1 MALEEYSRKRDFK
14 KTPEPPAGRI
24 KTRKEG
30 LSYLVQKHDAT
41 RLHYDF
47 RLELDG
53 VLLSWAVTKGPSLNS
68 ADKRLAVRTED
79 HPLSYG
85 TFEGTIPEGEYGGG
99 TVMMWDEGTWEPKG
113 DPHAGMEKGHLSFVV
128 HGERLKGGWALIR
141 MRGDGKRENWLLVK
155 ENDGEA
161 RKNGANEK
169 FLNDLASSVKS
180 GRSMDEIAEGERPAS
195 KASVKTK
202 PLKASKAKKVP
213 SSGKELKR
221 LMERYPDVQLATL
234 VDEPPQGED
243 WLHEIKFD
251 GYRLLGFVSGGA
263 AALRTRNGKDWT
275 DSFPSLSTAM
285 EKLKA
290 EDAVLD
296 MEAVIVDEQGKS
308 SFQAL
313 QAALGDGGKPEKIV
327 AYVFDLLR
335 LDGKDLTKLP
345 LTERKEKLEN
355 LLQKSKQDLWLRYSA
370 HIAGEG
376 EAMFAKACDAGL
388 EGIIA
393 KRANAPYVAGRQKSW
408 LKIKCSLRQEFIILG
423 YSDARTGGRALGALY
438 LGYKK
443 DGELRY
449 AGKVGTGF
457 SMKSARELTE
467 RLEGM
472 AAEKPTLSRA
482 ETEGLAAGEWKSVH
496 WIKPSLLCE
505 VSFTE
510 WTQDG
515 HIRHPSFQGL
525 REDKE
530 ARDVKQETPV
540 KTAATAKPAA
550 EKKSAERLVL
560 AGVTISHPDRVISE
574 EGHVTKGELAEYY
587 AGLADFI
594 LPQIINRPLSL
605 LRCPAGIGGECFF
618 QRNPGRG
625 LGADIKPFAF
635 KHNGKKYEYFYIENE
650 KGLLEVVQMGAIE
663 LHPWGAP
670 VEAIDY
676 PDRLIFD
683 LDPAPDVPF
692 EAVKLAAQ
700 DLRQRLQHK
709 GLESVLKCT
718 GGKGLHVTVP
728 LAGKDKWPVVKS
740 FAASLAEEMVAATP
754 QAYVATMSKAKRTGK
769 IFIDY
774 FRNDYTATAI
784 ADYAVRARPG
794 APVALRLDWKEL
806 KGLKSGSQFTMKDVL
821 KRLKNKKTGFIPRP
835 KGQRIPS

>member
-1 MALEEYSRKRDFK
+1 MALEEYRRKRDFE
-14 KTPEPPAGRI
+14 KTPEPPPGRI
-24 KTRKEG
+24 KTRKEE

-53 VLLSWAVTKGPSLNS
+53 VLLSWAVTKGPSLNP

-85 TFEGTIPEGEYGGG
+85 TFEGTIPQGEYGGG
-99 TVMMWDEGTWEPKG
+99 TVMMWDTGTWEPKG
-113 DPHAGMEKGHLSFVV
+113 DPRAGLKKGHLSFIL
-128 HGERLKGGWALIR
+128 HGERLKGGWGLIR

-155 ENDGEA
+155 ENDDEA

-169 FLNDLASSVKS
+169 FLSDLASSVKT
-180 GRSMDEIAEGERPAS
+180 GRSMDQIAGLKAPAS
-195 KASVKTK
+195 KTKAETATPKTK
-202 PLKASKAKKVP
+202 KAAP
-213 SSGKELKR
+213 SGNELKR
-221 LMERYPDVQLATL
+221 LMERYSEVQLATL
-234 VDEPPQGED
+234 VDEPPPGGE
-243 WLHEIKFD
+243 WVHEIKFD
-251 GYRLLGFVSGGA
+251 GYRLLGFVSDGT

-275 DSFPSLSTAM
+275 ESFPSLVTAM
-285 EKLKA
+285 EKLKV

-296 MEAVIVDEQGKS
+296 MEAVIVDEKGKS

-313 QAALGDGGKPEKIV
+313 QAALGDGGKPENIV
-327 AYVFDLLR
+327 AYVFDLLH
-335 LDGKDLTKLP
+335 LDGNDLIRLP

-355 LLQKSKQDLWLRYSA
+355 LLKKSKQDNWLRYSA
-370 HIAGEG
+370 HITGEG
-376 EAMFAKACDAGL
+376 EAMFAKACEAGL
-388 EGIIA
+388 EGIIS
-393 KRANAPYVAGRQKSW
+393 KRAGSPYVAGRQKSW

-423 YSDARTGGRALGALY
+423 FSDARTGGRALGALY

-443 DGELRY
+443 NGALRY

-457 SMKSARELTE
+457 SMKSARELAE
-467 RLEGM
+467 RFAGM
-472 AAEKPTLSRA
+472 TVEKPTLSRT
-482 ETEGLAAGEWKSVH
+482 ETDGLSTGEWNAVH

-505 VSFTE
+505 VAFTE

-525 REDKE
+525 REDKDAGE
-530 ARDVKQETPV
+530 VKQETPV
-540 KTAATAKPAA
+540 KTTVAAKAAKDKTKPG
-550 EKKSAERLVL
+550 SLVL
-560 AGVTISHPDRVISE
+560 NGMNITHPDRVISQT
-574 EGHVTKGELAEYY
+574 GQITKGELAEYY
-587 AGLADFI
+587 AGVAPLI
-594 LPQIINRPLSL
+594 LPHIIDRPLSL
-605 LRCPAGIGGECFF
+605 LRCPSGIDGECFF
-618 QRNPGRG
+618 QRNPGKG
-625 LGADIKPFAF
+625 LGADIKPFEF
-635 KHNGKKYEYFYIENE
+635 RHKGKKYEYLYIENE

-670 VEAIDY
+670 IDAIDY
-676 PDRLIFD
+676 PDRMIFD

-709 GLESVLKCT
+709 GLESLLKCT

-740 FAASLAEEMVAATP
+740 FAAALAEEMVAATP
-754 QAYVATMSKAKRTGK
+754 EAYVATMSKAKRTGK

-794 APVALRLDWKEL
+794 APVALPLDWKEL
-806 KGLKSGSQFTMKDVL
+806 KSLKSASQFTMKDVL
-821 KRLKNKKTGFIPRP
+821 MRVKNKEADPGRTA
-835 KGQRIPS
+835 KGQTIPSR